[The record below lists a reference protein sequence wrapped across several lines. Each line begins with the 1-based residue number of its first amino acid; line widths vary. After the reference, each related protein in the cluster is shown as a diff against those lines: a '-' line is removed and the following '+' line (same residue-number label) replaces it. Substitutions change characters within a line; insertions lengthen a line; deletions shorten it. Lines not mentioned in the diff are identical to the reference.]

1 MIKVIVAVAFS
12 TMLLA
17 GCNTV
22 KGMGKDVSATG
33 DAVTDTAQTTQ
44 NKM

>member
-1 MIKVIVAVAFS
+1 MLKVIVAVAFS
-12 TMLLA
+12 AMLLT

-33 DAVTDTAQTTQ
+33 DAVTGTAQSTQ
-44 NKM
+44 NKL